1 MEGFFIKKVILF
13 LMLILSS
20 LSFAAKK
27 LYVGTNAEFAP
38 YEYLENGKMV
48 GFDIELMDA
57 IGEELG
63 YEIVWSN
70 MSFDGLLP
78 ALQMKKIDAVIAG
91 MSQTPERQKA
101 VTFSMP
107 YLLFSSDEHYVIV
120 NEESSYVKKEELNG
134 KKIGV
139 QIGTM
144 QEEFA
149 KDLGGLPQL
158 YNSWTGALMD
168 LQQNKID
175 AVIIADV
182 SGEEY
187 LKTMKGIK
195 KIDVVEENF
204 PGASIALRKGETE
217 LAEQINQAILK
228 IDAEGKYLEILKKY
242 FPDKLDNY
250 DAYKKANNL

>member
-1 MEGFFIKKVILF
+1 MKKVFLL
-13 LMLILSS
+13 LMLVLSS
-20 LSFAAKK
+20 LSFSAKK
-27 LYVGTNAEFAP
+27 LYVGTNAEFMP

-48 GFDIELMDA
+48 GFDIDLMEA
-57 IGEELG
+57 IGKELG

-70 MSFDGLLP
+70 MGFDGLLP

-107 YLLFSSDEHYVIV
+107 YMLVSSDEHFVIV
-120 NEESSYVKKEELNG
+120 NENSPLVKKEELKD
-134 KKIGV
+134 KKVGV
-139 QIGTM
+139 QIGTI

-149 KDLGGLPQL
+149 KELGATPQL

-168 LQQNKID
+168 LQNNKID

-182 SGEEY
+182 TGEEY
-187 LKTMKGIK
+187 LKSMSGLK
-195 KIDVVEENF
+195 KVDVVIDTQ
-204 PGASIALRKGETE
+204 PGASIALRKGETK

-228 IDAEGKYLEILKKY
+228 LDNDGTYFQILQKY
-242 FPDKLDNY
+242 FPDKVEK
-250 DAYKKANNL
+250 YKSLKENK

>member
-1 MEGFFIKKVILF
+1 MKKVILF

-250 DAYKKANNL
+250 AAYKKANNL

>member
-1 MEGFFIKKVILF
+1 MKKVILF

-204 PGASIALRKGETE
+204 PGASVAFRKGNTE
-217 LAEQINQAILK
+217 MAEKFNKALLEL
-228 IDAEGKYLEILKKY
+228 DAEGKYLEILKKY

>member
-1 MEGFFIKKVILF
+1 MKKVILF

-91 MSQTPERQKA
+91 MGQTPERQKA

-107 YLLFSSDEHYVIV
+107 YLFIEGGHYVLV
-120 NEESSYVKKEELNG
+120 AENSPLTKKEELKG
-134 KKIGV
+134 KQVGV
-139 QIGTM
+139 QIGTV
-144 QEEFA
+144 QEE
-149 KDLGGLPQL
+149 LTINVGGIPKL
-158 YNSWTGALMD
+158 YDSWTGALMD
-168 LQQNKID
+168 LKNGKVD
-175 AVIIADV
+175 AVIIADI
-182 SGEEY
+182 SAEEY
-187 LKTMKGIK
+187 LKNLDGIK
-195 KIDVVEENF
+195 KIDIIF
-204 PGASIALRKGETE
+204 DTKPGASVAFRKGNTE
-217 LAEQINQAILK
+217 MAEKFNKALLEL
-228 IDAEGKYLEILKKY
+228 DAEGKYLEILKKY

-250 DAYKKANNL
+250 AAYKKANNL

>member
-1 MEGFFIKKVILF
+1 MKKVILF

-48 GFDIELMDA
+48 GFDIELMDD

>member
-1 MEGFFIKKVILF
+1 MKKVILF

-204 PGASIALRKGETE
+204 PSASIALRKGETE
-217 LAEQINQAILK
+217 LTEQINQAILK

>member
-1 MEGFFIKKVILF
+1 MKKVILF

-149 KDLGGLPQL
+149 KDLDGLPQL

>member
-1 MEGFFIKKVILF
+1 MKKVILF

-120 NEESSYVKKEELNG
+120 NEGSSYVKKEELNG

>member
-1 MEGFFIKKVILF
+1 MKKVILF

-204 PGASIALRKGETE
+204 PGAYIALRKGETE
-217 LAEQINQAILK
+217 LAEQINHAILK

>member
-1 MEGFFIKKVILF
+1 MKKVILF

-107 YLLFSSDEHYVIV
+107 YLLLSSDEHYVIV

>member
-1 MEGFFIKKVILF
+1 MKKVILF

-107 YLLFSSDEHYVIV
+107 YLLFLSDEHYVIV

>member
-1 MEGFFIKKVILF
+1 MKKVILF

-250 DAYKKANNL
+250 DAYKKVNNL

>member
-1 MEGFFIKKVILF
+1 MKKVILF

-63 YEIVWSN
+63 YKIVWSN

-204 PGASIALRKGETE
+204 PGASIALRKSETE

>member
-1 MEGFFIKKVILF
+1 MKKVILL
-13 LMLILSS
+13 LMLVLSS
-20 LSFAAKK
+20 LSFSAKK
-27 LYVGTNAEFAP
+27 LYVGTNAEFMP

-48 GFDIELMDA
+48 GFDIDLMEA
-57 IGEELG
+57 IGKELG

-70 MSFDGLLP
+70 MGFDGLLP

-107 YLLFSSDEHYVIV
+107 YMLVSSDEHFVIV
-120 NEESSYVKKEELNG
+120 NENSPLAKKEELKG
-134 KKIGV
+134 KKVGV
-139 QIGTM
+139 QIGTI

-149 KDLGGLPQL
+149 KELGATPQL

-168 LQQNKID
+168 LQNNKID

-182 SGEEY
+182 TGEEY
-187 LKTMKGIK
+187 LKSMSGLK
-195 KIDVVEENF
+195 KVDVVIDTQ
-204 PGASIALRKGETE
+204 PGASIALRKGETK

-228 IDAEGKYLEILKKY
+228 LDNNGTYLQILQKY
-242 FPDKLDNY
+242 FPDKVEK
-250 DAYKKANNL
+250 YKSLKKN

>member
-1 MEGFFIKKVILF
+1 MKKVILF

-139 QIGTM
+139 QLGTM

-204 PGASIALRKGETE
+204 PGASIALRKSETE

>member
-1 MEGFFIKKVILF
+1 MKKVILF

-228 IDAEGKYLEILKKY
+228 IDAEGRYLEILKKY

>member
-1 MEGFFIKKVILF
+1 MKKVILL
-13 LMLILSS
+13 LMLVLSS
-20 LSFAAKK
+20 LSFSAKK
-27 LYVGTNAEFAP
+27 LYVGTNAEFMP

-48 GFDIELMDA
+48 GFDIDLMEA
-57 IGEELG
+57 IGKELG

-70 MSFDGLLP
+70 MGFDGLLP

-107 YLLFSSDEHYVIV
+107 YMLVSSDEHFVIV
-120 NEESSYVKKEELNG
+120 NENSPLVKKEELKD
-134 KKIGV
+134 KKVGV
-139 QIGTM
+139 QIGTI

-149 KDLGGLPQL
+149 KELGATPQL

-168 LQQNKID
+168 LQNNKID

-182 SGEEY
+182 TGEEY
-187 LKTMKGIK
+187 LKSMSGLK
-195 KIDVVEENF
+195 KVDVVIDTQ
-204 PGASIALRKGETE
+204 PGASIALRKGETK

-228 IDAEGKYLEILKKY
+228 LDNDGTYLQILQKY
-242 FPDKLDNY
+242 FPDKVEK
-250 DAYKKANNL
+250 YKSLKENK

>member
-1 MEGFFIKKVILF
+1 MKKVILF

-175 AVIIADV
+175 AVMIADV

>member
-1 MEGFFIKKVILF
+1 MKKVILF

-63 YEIVWSN
+63 YEIVWNN

-120 NEESSYVKKEELNG
+120 NEESNYVKKEELNG

>member
-1 MEGFFIKKVILF
+1 MKKVILF

-182 SGEEY
+182 SGEEH

>member
-1 MEGFFIKKVILF
+1 MKKVILF

-107 YLLFSSDEHYVIV
+107 YLLFSSDEHYIIV

>member
-1 MEGFFIKKVILF
+1 MKKVILF

-242 FPDKLDNY
+242 FADKLDNY

>member
-1 MEGFFIKKVILF
+1 MKKVILF

-48 GFDIELMDA
+48 GFDIELMDT

>member
-1 MEGFFIKKVILF
+1 MKKVILL
-13 LMLILSS
+13 LMLVLSS
-20 LSFAAKK
+20 LSFSAKK
-27 LYVGTNAEFAP
+27 LYVGTNAEFMP

-48 GFDIELMDA
+48 GFDIDLMEA
-57 IGEELG
+57 IGKELG

-70 MSFDGLLP
+70 MGFDGLLP

-107 YLLFSSDEHYVIV
+107 YMLVSSDEHFVIV
-120 NEESSYVKKEELNG
+120 NENSPLVKKEELKG
-134 KKIGV
+134 KKVGV
-139 QIGTM
+139 QIGTI

-149 KDLGGLPQL
+149 KELGATPQL

-168 LQQNKID
+168 LQNNKID

-182 SGEEY
+182 TGEEY
-187 LKTMKGIK
+187 LKSMSDLK
-195 KIDVVEENF
+195 KVDVVIDTQ
-204 PGASIALRKGETE
+204 PGASIALRKGETK

-228 IDAEGKYLEILKKY
+228 LDNDGTYLQILQKY
-242 FPDKLDNY
+242 FPDKVEK
-250 DAYKKANNL
+250 YKSLKENK

>member
-1 MEGFFIKKVILF
+1 MKKVILF

-228 IDAEGKYLEILKKY
+228 IGAEGKYLEILKKY

>member
-1 MEGFFIKKVILF
+1 MKKVILF

-91 MSQTPERQKA
+91 MSQTPERQKD

-228 IDAEGKYLEILKKY
+228 IDADGKYFEILQKY
-242 FPDKLDNY
+242 FPDKINKY
-250 DAYKKANNL
+250 YEYKNNK

>member
-1 MEGFFIKKVILF
+1 MKKVILF

-48 GFDIELMDA
+48 GFDIELMDV

>member
-1 MEGFFIKKVILF
+1 MKKVILF

-182 SGEEY
+182 SGEKY

>member
-1 MEGFFIKKVILF
+1 MKKVILF

-217 LAEQINQAILK
+217 LAQQINKAILK

-250 DAYKKANNL
+250 DAYKKANKL

>member
-1 MEGFFIKKVILF
+1 MKKVILF

-204 PGASIALRKGETE
+204 PCASIALRKGETE

>member
-1 MEGFFIKKVILF
+1 MKKVILF

-217 LAEQINQAILK
+217 LTEQINQAILK